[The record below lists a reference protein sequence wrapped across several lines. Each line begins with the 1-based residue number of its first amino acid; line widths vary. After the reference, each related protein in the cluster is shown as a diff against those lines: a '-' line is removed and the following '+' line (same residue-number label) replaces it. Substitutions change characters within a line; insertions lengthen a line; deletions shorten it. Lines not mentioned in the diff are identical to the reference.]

1 MQIKD
6 LVANNVQKLW
16 PFQRTVYS
24 PLFCKGGRYF
34 WLNLNG
40 HRILPITLACIL
52 TSACGLMPNKTIK
65 DPMTNS
71 ELAKLNLE
79 MGVRYLEMGKLETAK
94 EKLETAYDLDSS
106 NPETHNALAVYYER
120 LKNDEEATD
129 FYQSAIRKAPENY
142 SIKNN
147 YGRFLCERG
156 KHDQGMALLQES
168 LDSAFNQRTWMAL
181 TNIGICHELKNDA
194 AKSEDY
200 FRRALQANPEYP
212 PALQAMLKISYNN
225 QQYMSA
231 RAFLERFMAV
241 SKHTPETLWFGFQT
255 ERALGNRQTAD
266 SYKDQLISTFP
277 TSKEALQVKTAI
289 SK

>member
-1 MQIKD
+1 MAI
-6 LVANNVQKLW
+6 N
-16 PFQRTVYS
+16 
-24 PLFCKGGRYF
+24 GR
-34 WLNLNG
+34 
-40 HRILPITLACIL
+40 RILPIMLLLAV
-52 TSACGLMPNKTIK
+52 TSACGLLPNKTIK
-65 DPMTNS
+65 DPMSDS
-71 ELAKLNLE
+71 ERAKLNLE

-106 NPETHNALAVYYER
+106 NPETHNALAVFYER
-120 LKNDEEATD
+120 VKNDEEATD
-129 FYQSAIRKAPENY
+129 YYQSAIRKAPDNY

-156 KHDQGMALLQES
+156 KHEQGMALLQES
-168 LDSAFNQRTWMAL
+168 LDSPLNQRTWMAL
-181 TNIGICHELKNDA
+181 TNIGICHELKND
-194 AKSEDY
+194 STQGEEF
-200 FRRALQANPEYP
+200 FRRALQANPEYA

-266 SYKDQLISTFP
+266 GYKEQLISTFP
-277 TSKEALQVKTAI
+277 TSKEAFQVKTAI
-289 SK
+289 SRYPEGHK